1 MERSWARCSLLPGSV
16 PTTRKDVAFVTV
28 DVTNPLF
35 ARISEPRSGREIEFN
50 LPVITKRF
58 PAIAEEA
65 SGPEYSRDWLSNTP
79 TGLEQ
84 IV

>member
-50 LPVITKRF
+50 LPVILF
-58 PAIAEEA
+58 F
-65 SGPEYSRDWLSNTP
+65 
-79 TGLEQ
+79 
-84 IV
+84 